1 MMHLDVPQITI
12 SLNNIQF
19 PNSQKYVKGLVELK
33 TIHSAKPLKEEA
45 IQDKPKHSLETF
57 WWMQK

>member
-57 WWMQK
+57 